1 MKTAVNYQKYLWLL
15 IVVSTLIRGILAAV
29 LELGNDEVYYQLY
42 ALYPDWSHFDHPLMV
57 GLLMQVFSFNLL
69 FDSEF
74 FLRLSSVVF
83 GAINLWL
90 IFDIGK
96 SIRNERTGF
105 YAAVL
110 YTASIYTFVITGIF
124 ILPDTPQNLFWL
136 LALRQ
141 MLLTLHYCPH
151 QSKSGNR
158 MLTLGLILGLGILS
172 KYTTIFLWF
181 GIILYILF
189 FNREWLRS
197 KWLYFSIFIS
207 LLVTLPILIWNMQN
221 GFISFGFQ
229 GERVNIINAGLNL
242 NYFVTELAGEF
253 LYNNPVNFVLILI
266 AVIAVFKGKLKINRA
281 YSHIILLATL
291 PLIFS
296 VLFFSLFRSTLPHWS
311 APAYT
316 SLILLAAVWLDQ
328 KSGLLKIRAS
338 ISLTVALSILA
349 IILVLGILQ
358 IRLASFNIDHATN
371 YHDLGKNDPSLDL
384 VGFGQTG
391 EEFAKIVKR
400 DYSNGNMQ
408 YDAIL
413 VGNNWFP
420 LANYDYYAASPI
432 GMKVY
437 GIGQLERIHKYAWI
451 NQQNGG
457 FTLGMD
463 AYYIT
468 DSRDYRSPF
477 GVFEDYFEIVESA
490 DTIQIYTGNRVV
502 KRAFVFR
509 LKNLHKIPEDPLNW
523 D

>member
-15 IVVSTLIRGILAAV
+15 IGASTLIRGILAAL
-29 LELGNDEVYYQLY
+29 LELGNDEVYYRLY

-57 GLLMQVFSFNLL
+57 GLVMQIFSFNLI

-74 FLRLSSVVF
+74 FLRLSSVIF

-105 YAAVL
+105 YAALL
-110 YTASIYTFVITGIF
+110 YTSSIYAFVITGIF
-124 ILPDTPQNLFWL
+124 ILPDTPQNLFWF

-141 MLLTLHYCPH
+141 MLQTLHYCPH
-151 QSKSGNR
+151 QSKSGIR
-158 MLTLGLILGLGILS
+158 MLSLGFILGLGILS

-181 GIILYILF
+181 GIVLYILF

-197 KWLYFSIFIS
+197 KWLYFSIIIS
-207 LLVTLPILIWNMQN
+207 LLVTLPILIWNIQN

-253 LYNNPVNFVLILI
+253 LYNNPVNFVVILI
-266 AVIAVFKGKLKINRA
+266 AVIAVFKGRLKITRA
-281 YSHIILLATL
+281 HSQIILLASL

-311 APAYT
+311 APGYT

-328 KSGLLKIRAS
+328 KKELSKFMTFVLLS
-338 ISLTVALSILA
+338 STLSLLALIL
-349 IILVLGILQ
+349 ILGFVQ
-358 IRLASFNIDHATN
+358 IRWSPFKIDHSTN

-384 VGFGQTG
+384 TGFRQTG
-391 EEFAKIVKR
+391 EEFAKIVQR
-400 DYSNGNMQ
+400 DQLSGAMRDN
-408 YDAIL
+408 AVL

-437 GIGQLERIHKYAWI
+437 GIGNIDRIHKYAWI
-451 NQQNGG
+451 NRINGVLV
-457 FTLGMD
+457 LGMD
-463 AYYIT
+463 AYYLT

-477 GVFEDYFEIVESA
+477 GVFEGYFETIESA
-490 DTIQIYTGNRVV
+490 DTIQILTGEKVV

-509 LKNLHKIPEDPLNW
+509 LKNLQKIPEDPLSS